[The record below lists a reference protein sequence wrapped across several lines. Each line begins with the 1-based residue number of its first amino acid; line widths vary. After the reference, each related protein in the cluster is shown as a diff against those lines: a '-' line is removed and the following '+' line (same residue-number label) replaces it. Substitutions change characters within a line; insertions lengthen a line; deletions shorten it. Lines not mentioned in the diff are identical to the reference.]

1 MALPPADVIIPI
13 ASPTPFR
20 NLLSEFAKL
29 IDSQGISID
38 MLIKSIDNLG
48 EEYKTFTVEDEY
60 INDFKALV
68 RDELS
73 NRVNSLF
80 KDITDKLIATNPHL
94 AKVFQ
99 LPNNSDKDFE
109 KIGNFTIHLSYH
121 DTKTKTNKVKEVILT
136 YGELL
141 TKYNTFKNIIQSAF
155 SNIEL
160 ITTQR
165 EFTESFFNDAVSTIN
180 MHVSTSRD
188 FFDTEGVS
196 KQCDTANS
204 IKWPYE
210 LIPGRF
216 SDSYLHKDWTK
227 YCYICGKEINAN
239 NGPSQ
244 CEHILP
250 VFQACTFNCLIQVST
265 DLVNATPERQAL
277 YKLEYAGSHP
287 CCNILK
293 SNNSF
298 INIDPTR
305 DPPISINYNYIYTLL
320 TIINSKASNNNSD
333 CYDLL
338 IANIAEQVN
347 VIDKLYLKD
356 LVTHLN
362 NTLKTNNG
370 TFATSGII
378 LLFLTINQFIAFQPA
393 IEQTIISILS
403 GGIKKIKKMMQFKLH
418 SIDTFC
424 DKELSQIMKLAYDSK
439 EEDTKNYLDFIGLIT
454 NEEYENFLRYIQQ
467 YVQVTPPARRFV
479 QEAPLGAPPSEF
491 FYTNIRDMMSHM
503 KPFEYH
509 KIFLNTDNFNKM
521 EEMTN
526 PSNYKEVSY
535 PNAGNNLFQE
545 KIKYFFK
552 SLVFQFYGVKSGDDE
567 SWFTTISNVQISKK
581 EKNSL
586 IEFCKAYIGLEFLY
600 IIIYKLSKLG
610 STLEQPFIDRLQN
623 CYEKYKQY
631 YITFINYFF
640 IYQSF
645 YILSTNDD
653 ITIANLF
660 PTASMDGG
668 DIKDLE
674 KTIIYYAGTT
684 YYNIWNILLI
694 KDKSI
699 LEQFVT
705 KAVEIMNTVNT
716 EEEINKMDEETV
728 NITNGVNILTFELV
742 KILTELFDD
751 PEVKRCLII
760 YKIDMGHA
768 KPLGSAKI
776 HDLRNLIPL
785 PELPQ
790 AGGVRESVVRASNKN
805 RSKLTS
811 EYAKHIR
818 QDNAIKIRDAIRDR
832 NRDMNRDMNSM
843 QLDKLETMQLDEL
856 ETMQL
861 DELETMRL
869 DGLETMQLDKLETLP
884 LDKLR
889 TFIDGIKSFN
899 QKSLL
904 TELSSKSTHY
914 NLRQNPTQMLQLNMA
929 GPLNQQ
935 IKTFSSANFA
945 IYVYE
950 PAIYLDIYRCILIDK
965 LFEQKIKDMINT
977 KTVYSNDEILT
988 DEDIALLQNVITG
1001 DFITGDYPLLK
1012 NNKYFFTI
1020 TNDPYSKYLYL
1031 FTKCNLFLFY
1041 HSTSGY
1047 ITDLFDNKLYATQS
1061 VSKGGGKKYYKN
1073 ITKKLKKKKIVKKT
1087 KEKLKT
1093 KSRKHKSRK
1102 HKSRKHKS
1110 RKHKSRKHKSK
1121 FTKTLKK

>member
-1 MALPPADVIIPI
+1 MALPIADVIMPI

-48 EEYKTFTVEDEY
+48 EEYKTFKVEDKY
-60 INDFKALV
+60 LDDFIALV

-80 KDITDKLIATNPHL
+80 KNITDKLIAKNPQL
-94 AKVFQ
+94 AHVFQ
-99 LPNNSDKDFE
+99 LSNNSDKDFE
-109 KIGNFTIHLSYH
+109 KIGNFTIHLSYY
-121 DTKTKTNKVKEVILT
+121 DKKTKTNKEKEVILT

-160 ITTQR
+160 ITSQR

-196 KQCDTANS
+196 KQCDTAYS
-204 IKWPYE
+204 IKWPYS
-210 LIPGRF
+210 LIPVIPERF
-216 SDSYLHKDWTK
+216 SDSYSYKEWIN
-227 YCYICGKEINAN
+227 YCYICGKVINTN

-265 DLVNATPERQAL
+265 DLVNATPERKAL

-298 INIDPTR
+298 INIDPTK
-305 DPPISINYNYIYTLL
+305 DPPISVNYSYIATLL
-320 TIINSKASNNNSD
+320 NIINSKASDNNSN

-338 IANIAEQVN
+338 IADITAQVK
-347 VIDKLYLKD
+347 VIDELYLKD
-356 LVTHLN
+356 LVAYLN
-362 NTLKTNNG
+362 STLKANDG

-403 GGIKKIKKMMQFKLH
+403 GGVKKIKKIMQFKLY
-418 SIDTFC
+418 SIDTFF
-424 DKELSQIMKLAYDSK
+424 DKELSKIMKLAYDSK
-439 EEDTKNYLDFIGLIT
+439 EVDTTNYLDFIGLVT
-454 NEEYENFLRYIQQ
+454 NVDEYQDLLKYIQN
-467 YVQVTPPARRFV
+467 YVELANPARKV
-479 QEAPLGAPPSEF
+479 VSAQNPDF

-503 KPFEYH
+503 KQFEFH
-509 KIFLNTDNFNKM
+509 KIFLNTDNFDKM

-526 PSNYKEVSY
+526 PSNYNKVSY
-535 PNAGNNLFQE
+535 PNAGANNLFQE

-552 SLVFQFYGVKSGDDE
+552 SLVYQFYGVKSGDDE
-567 SWFTTISNVQISKK
+567 SWFTTISDVQISKK
-581 EKNSL
+581 EKDSL

-600 IIIYKLSKLG
+600 IIIYKLSIIKIR
-610 STLEQPFIDRLQN
+610 LEQPFIYRLQN
-623 CYEKYKQY
+623 CYEKYKQC

-645 YILSTNDD
+645 YILSTNDN

-660 PTASMDGG
+660 PIDSMDMN
-668 DIKDLE
+668 DKEDL
-674 KTIIYYAGTT
+674 KKIIIYYAGTT
-684 YYNIWNILLI
+684 YYNIWNILLT
-694 KDKSI
+694 KKKSI

-705 KAVEIMNTVNT
+705 KAVEIMNAL
-716 EEEINKMDEETV
+716 EEKNKTDEETV
-728 NITNGVNILTFELV
+728 NITNGVNMLTLGLV
-742 KILTELFDD
+742 NILTELFDD

-760 YKIDMGHA
+760 YQIDMGHA

-776 HDLRNLIPL
+776 HDRRNLTPL

-790 AGGVRESVVRASNKN
+790 AGGVHESNKN
-805 RSKLTS
+805 RNKLTRD
-811 EYAKHIR
+811 YTKHQR
-818 QDNAIKIRDAIRDR
+818 QNTAIRLQNDIKHA
-832 NRDMNRDMNSM
+832 NRDMNRMP
-843 QLDKLETMQLDEL
+843 LDKLETFINDIK
-856 ETMQL
+856 
-861 DELETMRL
+861 RF
-869 DGLETMQLDKLETLP
+869 DKE
-884 LDKLR
+884 
-889 TFIDGIKSFN
+889 
-899 QKSLL
+899 SLL

-914 NLRQNPTQMLQLNMA
+914 NLRQNPTQMLQFNVA
-929 GPLNQQ
+929 GTVEQP
-935 IKTFSSANFA
+935 IATFRSANFI

-950 PAIYLDIYRCILIDK
+950 PAIYLDIYRCILIDVIDG
-965 LFEQKIKDMINT
+965 LFKQKIEDMINT
-977 KTVYSNDEILT
+977 KAVYSNDEILT

-1001 DFITGDYPLLK
+1001 EYLTLLM
-1012 NNKYFFTI
+1012 NNKYFFT
-1020 TNDPYSKYLYL
+1020 TYPEYLYL

-1047 ITDLFDNKLYATQS
+1047 ITDLFDNKLYATKS
-1061 VSKGGGKKYYKN
+1061 MSKGGGKKYYKN
-1073 ITKKLKKKKIVKKT
+1073 ITKKKVKKT

-1093 KSRKHKSRK
+1093 KTRKHKLIKHKSKKHKSRK
-1102 HKSRKHKS
+1102 HK
-1110 RKHKSRKHKSK
+1110 
-1121 FTKTLKK
+1121 T

>member
-1 MALPPADVIIPI
+1 MAHPIADVIMPI

-38 MLIKSIDNLG
+38 MLIKSIDNLS
-48 EEYKTFTVEDEY
+48 EEYKTFEVEANYLD
-60 INDFKALV
+60 DFIALV

-73 NRVNSLF
+73 NRVNALF
-80 KDITDKLIATNPHL
+80 KNITDKLIANNPQL
-94 AKVFQ
+94 AQVFQ
-99 LPNNSDKDFE
+99 LSNNSDKDFE
-109 KIGNFTIHLSYH
+109 KIGNFTIHLSYY
-121 DTKTKTNKVKEVILT
+121 DMKTKTNKEKEVILT

-160 ITTQR
+160 ITSQR

-188 FFDTEGVS
+188 FFDTEDVS
-196 KQCDTANS
+196 KQCDTAYS
-204 IKWPYE
+204 INWPYP
-210 LIPGRF
+210 LIPKRF
-216 SDSYLHKDWTK
+216 SDSYSHKEWRN
-227 YCYICGKEINAN
+227 YCYICGKVINTN

-265 DLVNATPERQAL
+265 DLVNATPERKAL

-298 INIDPTR
+298 INIDPTK
-305 DPPISINYNYIYTLL
+305 DPPISVNYSYIHTLL
-320 TIINSKASNNNSD
+320 NIINSKASDNNSN

-338 IANIAEQVN
+338 IANIAAQVK
-347 VIDKLYLKD
+347 VIDELYLKD
-356 LVTHLN
+356 LVAYLN
-362 NTLKTNNG
+362 STLKANDG

-393 IEQTIISILS
+393 IEQTIIGILS
-403 GGIKKIKKMMQFKLH
+403 GGVKKIKKMMQFKLY
-418 SIDTFC
+418 SIDTFL
-424 DKELSQIMKLAYDSK
+424 DKELSKIMKLAYDSK
-439 EEDTKNYLDFIGLIT
+439 EVDTTNYLNFIGLVT
-454 NEEYENFLRYIQQ
+454 NEDEYKYLLE
-467 YVQVTPPARRFV
+467 YVQRYVQLLTPARRF
-479 QEAPLGAPPSEF
+479 LDGSRNSDF
-491 FYTNIRDMMSHM
+491 FYTNIRDMMSHI

-509 KIFLNTDNFNKM
+509 KKFLNTDNFNNM

-535 PNAGNNLFQE
+535 PNAGTNNLFQE

-552 SLVFQFYGVKSGDDE
+552 SLVYQFYGVKSGDDE
-567 SWFTTISNVQISKK
+567 SWFTTISDVQISKK
-581 EKNSL
+581 EKDSL

-600 IIIYKLSKLG
+600 IIIYKLSIIEIK
-610 STLEQPFIDRLQN
+610 LEQPFIDRLQN
-623 CYEKYKQY
+623 CYEKYKQC

-645 YILSTNDD
+645 YILSTNDN

-660 PTASMDGG
+660 PIDSMDMN
-668 DIKDLE
+668 DAEMNDAEDL
-674 KTIIYYAGTT
+674 KKIIIYYAGTT
-684 YYNIWNILLI
+684 YYNIWYILLN
-694 KDKSI
+694 KNKSI

-705 KAVEIMNTVNT
+705 KAVEIMNTL
-716 EEEINKMDEETV
+716 EEKNKTMEETV
-728 NITNGVNILTFELV
+728 NITNGVNILTLGLV
-742 KILTELFDD
+742 NILTGLFDD
-751 PEVKRCLII
+751 PEFKRCLTI

-776 HDLRNLIPL
+776 HNPINLTPL

-790 AGGVRESVVRASNKN
+790 AGGVVREGVVREGVRESNKN
-805 RSKLTS
+805 RNKLTRVDT
-811 EYAKHIR
+811 KHLR
-818 QDNAIKIRDAIRDR
+818 QDNASRIRKEIKDA
-832 NRDMNRDMNSM
+832 NRYKNRMP
-843 QLDKLETMQLDEL
+843 LDKLETFI
-856 ETMQL
+856 
-861 DELETMRL
+861 
-869 DGLETMQLDKLETLP
+869 K
-884 LDKLR
+884 
-889 TFIDGIKSFN
+889 TFINDIKKFD
-899 QKSLL
+899 KASLL

-914 NLRQNPTQMLQLNMA
+914 NLRQNPTQMLQFNIA
-929 GPLNQQ
+929 GTAEQQ
-935 IKTFSSANFA
+935 ITTFRSENFT

-950 PAIYLDIYRCILIDK
+950 PAIYLDIYRCILIDE

-977 KTVYSNDEILT
+977 KAVYSNDEILT

-1001 DFITGDYPLLK
+1001 EFPTLLM
-1012 NNKYFFTI
+1012 NNKSFFT
-1020 TNDPYSKYLYL
+1020 TYPEYLYL

-1061 VSKGGGKKYYKN
+1061 MSKGGGNKYYKK
-1073 ITKKLKKKKIVKKT
+1073 ITKKIVKKT

-1093 KSRKHKSRK
+1093 KTRKHKL
-1102 HKSRKHKS
+1102 
-1110 RKHKSRKHKSK
+1110 RKHKSK
-1121 FTKTLKK
+1121 KHKSIKHKSKFNKTLKKKI